1 MVEPVYRLLKAMRN
15 YRNPLSVGF
24 QRIRGA
30 STIKVADRRT
40 GLSFLC
46 RPGADQM
53 MPETFHARIY
63 DIPFVPIRPGDV
75 VIDIGA
81 NHGFYSCLAATQGA
95 IVHAF
100 EPDPNTYSLLV
111 GNIKRNGLEGKV
123 IPHQCAIAAES
134 GESPMYCTADLGGG
148 KSTIVPA
155 FAVKSG
161 MEVTAQ
167 SKVQTMSMADALDHC
182 GVNQVRVC
190 KIDCE
195 GAEHS
200 ILSGLDCDIIRR
212 FDAFVL
218 EYHAEAYRLDQF
230 MEMLIGWDGYQLSK
244 VVGQDRDLGN
254 ANLSIVSDHA
264 IRQWCARAPVAET
277 RERII
282 EPTEVAKT
290 TPIKEHAVA

>member
-1 MVEPVYRLLKAMRN
+1 MVAPVYRLLKAMRN
-15 YRNPLSVGF
+15 YRNPLSIGF
-24 QRIRGA
+24 QRLIGA
-30 STIKVADRRT
+30 STIKVVDRGT

-81 NHGFYSCLAATQGA
+81 NHGFFSCLAATQGA
-95 IVHAF
+95 TVYAF
-100 EPDPNTYSLLV
+100 EPDPNTYNLLV
-111 GNIKRNGLEGKV
+111 ENIKLNGLQGQV

-134 GESPMYCTADLGGG
+134 GDLQMYCTTDLGGG
-148 KSTIVPA
+148 KSTIIPA

-167 SKVQTMSMADALDHC
+167 SKVQAMSIADALDYC
-182 GVNQVRVC
+182 GVSQVRVC

-195 GAEHS
+195 GAEYS
-200 ILSGLDCDIIRR
+200 ILSGLDSQMLKR

-218 EYHAEAYRLDQF
+218 EYHAEAYQLDQF
-230 MEMLIGWDGYQLSK
+230 MKMLLAWDGYHISK
-244 VVGQDRDLGN
+244 VVGQDRDLDN
-254 ANLSIVSDHA
+254 ANLSVVRDQA
-264 IRQWCARAPVAET
+264 IRQWCEKSPAPET
-277 RERII
+277 RECI
-282 EPTEVAKT
+282 TETSEAVKT
-290 TPIKEHAVA
+290 PPIKQHAVA